1 MVNRDPHLMKPL
13 GQLIQI
19 GNHQL
24 HLSGC
29 GQGHPTVILDAGLGD
44 WSLSL
49 FDLQQRV
56 AAFTHVVIY
65 DRAGYGWSE
74 SGPFPRTSQQLA
86 DELYALARAAALPA
100 PYVLVGHS
108 LAGWHLRLFAQQ
120 RRELV
125 AGLLLIDATPP
136 DFHPRLAALDPGF
149 TVGAAAA
156 LREHQAMAQRAKAG
170 QLRTADVEPFGVPPF
185 LTDEQRETFFQL
197 TVQPT
202 YWETLLA
209 EWLAE
214 EESRT
219 QVQAVTTLG
228 NLPLTVLAVIP
239 GEGYSDHFRH
249 LWVAEQQQQATLS
262 THSELHLVESSH
274 HIHWAQPALVAAT
287 IRQLLGRLRNDQV

>member
-1 MVNRDPHLMKPL
+1 MRPL

-24 HLSGC
+24 HLSGRGN
-29 GQGHPTVILDAGLGD
+29 GQPTVILDAGLGD

-56 AAFTHVVIY
+56 AAFTHAVIY
-65 DRAGYGWSE
+65 DRAGYGWSDP
-74 SGPFPRTSQQLA
+74 GPYPRTSQQLA
-86 DELYALARAAALPA
+86 DELYALARAATLPV

-108 LAGWHLRLFAQQ
+108 LAGWHLRLFVRQH
-120 RRELV
+120 RELV
-125 AGLLLIDATPP
+125 AGLVLIDATPP
-136 DFHPRLAALDPGF
+136 DFHPRLGQVDPGF
-149 TVGAAAA
+149 TQGAEAA
-156 LREHQAMAQRAKAG
+156 LQEHQTMAQRARAG
-170 QLRTADVEPFGVPPF
+170 QLRAADVEPFGVPPF

-228 NLPLTVLAVIP
+228 NLPLIVLAAIP

-249 LWVAEQQQQATLS
+249 LWMAEQRQQATLS
-262 THSELHLVESSH
+262 THSELQLVESGH
-274 HIHWAQPALVAAT
+274 HIHWEQPALVAAT
-287 IRQLLGRLRNDQV
+287 IQQMVEKVRLAQV